1 MGRRALSAWLAAALA
16 SAGTTSL
23 MALAGLACSGPVAA
37 QGYPSKPVRLVI
49 PFPAGGPT
57 DTIARAL
64 GQRLSEALGQPVLVD
79 NKPGAGGAIG
89 SEIVA
94 RAPAD
99 GHTIVMGTTS
109 THSIGPALNPKTPY
123 HPEKDFVPVA
133 WVANAPNLLIVSNT
147 LNIGSVKE
155 LVSLAR
161 AQPGRLNYS
170 SSGVGTISHMSGQ
183 LFASLL
189 GLDMVHVP
197 YKGVGLALP
206 DLVNGQ
212 VALMFD
218 SMITGLPQ
226 VRGGKVRGLAVS
238 SRERSALAP
247 EIPTLAE
254 SGVPGYES
262 QTYYSLYAPA
272 GTPAAAVSRLNAETV
287 KALQQ
292 PAMRELLAK
301 QGVDPAGGTPEQF
314 AAHMRAE
321 TAKWSRLIR
330 DAKMRIE

>member
-1 MGRRALSAWLAAALA
+1 
-16 SAGTTSL
+16 

-155 LVSLAR
+155 LVALAR

-287 KALQQ
+287 KVLQQ